1 MGVAPLQDFLDNIA
15 SPHSVGCMASPSC
28 PLFWREVVGEQVSC
42 SEQAEVTLLW
52 NFTVRAVEVLEEQAV
67 EASWLHAVVVG
78 EVRW

>member
-1 MGVAPLQDFLDNIA
+1 MFGA
-15 SPHSVGCMASPSC
+15 S
-28 PLFWREVVGEQVSC
+28 
-42 SEQAEVTLLW
+42 EVTLLW